1 MRRWGGAAAV
11 AAAVI
16 AGTLAPA
23 GSAAAVHGAVPGDF
37 NGDGYRDLV
46 LPVPGADAGSY
57 ARAGAV
63 VVLYGSANG
72 VSATSRRQT
81 ITEDSPG
88 VEGRAFEE
96 DQFGTTTA
104 TADLNRD
111 GYADLVV
118 GTPYNFSGEVTV
130 LWGSRNGLT
139 KGTRLPLDSQFQD
152 YNGLD
157 VAAAGLGTGSK
168 TKILIGGARWTTV
181 YKGPFATDGSLGS
194 SVSTRTDNAVG
205 SVALGDFNRSGSPDQ
220 VAFGALR
227 PELSGSPIAVN
238 HGGTQTWPEP
248 LAHGNG
254 LIAATGDV
262 NGDGYADLVVGD
274 PLEPVTPG
282 ADGELGGRVLVYRG
296 SANGITRTQKPEV
309 ITQQTSGVPGTS
321 EAGDRF
327 GGGLAVADLN
337 RDGAAEI
344 LVGAPYEAVGSAER
358 AGAVTVIPGR
368 RSGALGTG
376 GYSFHQD
383 TTGVPSSSEA
393 GDSFG
398 TTVAAGDLN
407 RDGRPELTVGA
418 AGENGGNGAVFVLPG
433 GTSRPTGTGSRVF
446 TLESLGMAQPDG
458 WLGGKGLL
466 RLLDADG
473 DTTN

>member
-1 MRRWGGAAAV
+1 V

-46 LPVPGADAGSY
+46 LPVPGATVLGY
-57 ARAGAV
+57 QRAGAIV
-63 VVLYGSANG
+63 VVYGSSRG
-72 VSATSRRQT
+72 ISSASRRQT
-81 ITEDSPG
+81 ITEGSAYVDGG
-88 VEGRAFEE
+88 VGEN
-96 DQFGTTTA
+96 DQFGTSTA

-118 GTPYNFSGEVTV
+118 GSPYDEDSIKV
-130 LWGSRNGLT
+130 LWGSRNGLYT
-139 KGTRLPLDSQFQD
+139 GTELSKFSSGVYPDH
-152 YNGLD
+152 NGLD
-157 VAAAGLGTGSK
+157 VAAASLGTGSRAK
-168 TKILIGGARWTTV
+168 VLVGGRTLTYV
-181 YKGPFATDGSLGS
+181 HKGPFAKDGSSGGAVL
-194 SVSTRTDNAVG
+194 TRNPHAIG

-220 VAFGALR
+220 VAFRALQ
-227 PELSGSPIAVN
+227 PELSGSPIMVN
-238 HGGTQTWPEP
+238 HGGTETWPEP
-248 LAHGNG
+248 LANGNG

-282 ADGELGGRVLVYRG
+282 VDGEVGGRVLVYRG
-296 SANGITRTQKPEV
+296 SARGITGAQTPQV

-344 LVGAPYEAVGSAER
+344 VVGAPYEAVGAAER
-358 AGAVTVIPGR
+358 TGTVTVIPGR

-376 GYSFHQD
+376 GYSFQQD
-383 TTGVPSSSEA
+383 TSGVPSTSEA
-393 GDSFG
+393 GDFFG
-398 TTVAAGDLN
+398 TTVSAGDLN
-407 RDGRPELTVGA
+407 RDGRPELVVGA

-433 GTSRPTGTGSRVF
+433 GSSRPTGTGSRVF
-446 TLESLGMAQPDG
+446 TLESLGMAQAEG

-466 RLLDADG
+466 RLLDSAG
-473 DTTN
+473 RTTN

>member
-1 MRRWGGAAAV
+1 MPRWSAAAVV

-46 LPVPGADAGSY
+46 LPVPGAALNGAD
-57 ARAGAV
+57 RAGAV
-63 VVLYGSANG
+63 VVVYGSSRG
-72 VSATSRRQT
+72 VSSASRRQT
-81 ITEDSPG
+81 ITEATTG
-88 VEGRAFEE
+88 VAGRAEA
-96 DQFGTTTA
+96 DDRFGTSTA

-118 GTPYNFSGEVTV
+118 GSPYDEGDVKV

-139 KGTRLPLDSQFQD
+139 KGTFLQEYGSDRR
-152 YNGLD
+152 GLD
-157 VAAAGLGTGSK
+157 VAAVSLGAGSR
-168 TKILIGGARWTTV
+168 TKVLVGGERFTQV
-181 YKGPFATDGSLGS
+181 FKGPFAGGSYGS
-194 SVSTRTDNAVG
+194 DVSTLTPDAVG

-220 VAFGALR
+220 VVFGALR
-227 PELSGSPIAVN
+227 PELSGSPITVN
-238 HGGTQTWPEP
+238 HAGTATWPDP
-248 LAHGNG
+248 LEQGNG

-274 PLEPVTPG
+274 PLEPVTAG
-282 ADGELGGRVLVYRG
+282 VDGELGGRVLVYRG
-296 SANGITRTQKPEV
+296 SANGITRAQKPEV

-321 EAGDRF
+321 EEGDRF

-344 LVGAPYEAVGSAER
+344 VVGAPYETVGSVER
-358 AGAVTVIPGR
+358 AGTVTVIPGR

-376 GYSFHQD
+376 GYSFQQD
-383 TTGVPSSSEA
+383 TTGVPSGNEA
-393 GDSFG
+393 GDFFG
-398 TTVAAGDLN
+398 TTVSAGDLN
-407 RDGRPELTVGA
+407 RDGRPELVVGA
-418 AGENGGNGAVFVLPG
+418 AGENGGNGAVFVLAG
-433 GTSRPTGTGSRVF
+433 GSSRPTGTGSRVF
-446 TLESLGMAQPDG
+446 TLESLGMAQADG

-473 DTTN
+473 RTTN

>member
-1 MRRWGGAAAV
+1 MRRGSAAAV
-11 AAAVI
+11 AAAAVI
-16 AGTLAPA
+16 AGTLLPAAP
-23 GSAAAVHGAVPGDF
+23 AAAVHGAVPGDF

-46 LPVPGADAGSY
+46 LPVPGADVGWGDQ
-57 ARAGAV
+57 AGAIV
-63 VVLYGSANG
+63 VVYGSAKG

-88 VEGRAFEE
+88 VPGHPFDR

-118 GTPYNFSGEVTV
+118 GGPHSLSDQQITV
-130 LWGSRNGLT
+130 LWGSRNGLA
-139 KGTRLPLDSQFQD
+139 KGTRLPLQSAYREDSA
-152 YNGLD
+152 LD
-157 VAAAGLGTGSK
+157 VAALSLGTGSK
-168 TKILIGGARWTTV
+168 TKILVGGARMATV
-181 YKGPFATDGSLGS
+181 FKGSFAKDGSYGS
-194 SVSTRTDNAVG
+194 SIQTRTDNSVG

-220 VAFGALR
+220 VAFGPKL
-227 PELSGSPIAVN
+227 PELSGSPIMVN
-238 HGGTQTWPEP
+238 HGGTATWTGP
-248 LAHGNG
+248 LAHGDG
-254 LIAATGDV
+254 LLAATGDV

-282 ADGELGGRVLVYRG
+282 VDGETGGRVLVYRG
-296 SANGITRTQKPEV
+296 SKNGITRAQTPEV
-309 ITQQTSGVPGTS
+309 ITQDTAGVPGTS

-327 GGGLAVADLN
+327 GAGLAVADLN

-344 LVGAPYEAVGSAER
+344 VVGAPYETAGAAER
-358 AGAVTVIPGR
+358 TGTVTVIPGR

-383 TTGVPSSSEA
+383 TSGVPSGNEA
-393 GDSFG
+393 GDFFG
-398 TTVAAGDLN
+398 TTLSAGDLN
-407 RDGRPELTVGA
+407 RDGRPELIIGA
-418 AGENGGNGAVFVLPG
+418 AGENGGNGAVFTLPG

-446 TLESLGMAQPDG
+446 TLETLGMAQADG

-466 RLLDADG
+466 RLL
-473 DTTN
+473 

>member
-1 MRRWGGAAAV
+1 MRGWGGAAVV
-11 AAAVI
+11 AASVI
-16 AGTLAPA
+16 AATLAPA

-46 LPVPGADAGSY
+46 LPVPGADIGPY
-57 ARAGAV
+57 DKAGAV
-63 VVLYGSANG
+63 VVVYGSANG
-72 VSATSRRQT
+72 VSTTSRRQT

-88 VEGRAFEE
+88 IPGHLFEGDR
-96 DQFGTTTA
+96 FGTTTA

-118 GTPYNFSGEVTV
+118 GSPYSIADRQVTV
-130 LWGSRNGLT
+130 LWGSGSGLA
-139 KGTRLPLDSQFQD
+139 KGTRLPQQLHQGD
-152 YNGLD
+152 NGLD
-157 VAAAGLGTGSK
+157 VAATSLGTGSK
-168 TKILIGGARWTTV
+168 TKILIGGDVWTTV
-181 YKGPFATDGSLGS
+181 FKGPFATGGSYGS
-194 SVSTRTDNAVG
+194 SVETRIDNAVG

-227 PELSGSPIAVN
+227 PELSGSPIMVN
-238 HGGTQTWPEP
+238 HGGTETWPEP
-248 LAHGNG
+248 LEQGNG
-254 LIAATGDV
+254 LLAATGDV

-282 ADGELGGRVLVYRG
+282 VDGELGGRVLVYRG
-296 SANGITRTQKPEV
+296 SARGINREQKPEV

-321 EAGDRF
+321 EKGDAF

-344 LVGAPYEAVGSAER
+344 VVGAPYESVGAAER
-358 AGAVTVIPGR
+358 AGTVTVVPGR

-383 TTGVPSSSEA
+383 TAGVPSGNEA
-393 GDSFG
+393 GDFFG

-407 RDGRPELTVGA
+407 RDGRPELTIGA
-418 AGENGGNGAVFVLPG
+418 AGENNGNGAVFVLPG
-433 GTSRPTGTGSRVF
+433 GSSRPTGTGSRVF
-446 TLESLGMAQPDG
+446 TLESLGMAQAEG

-466 RLLDADG
+466 RLL
-473 DTTN
+473 

>member
-1 MRRWGGAAAV
+1 MRRWGAAAV
-11 AAAVI
+11 VAASVI
-16 AGTLAPA
+16 AGTLVPA

-37 NGDGYRDLV
+37 DGDGYGDLV
-46 LPVPGADAGSY
+46 LPVPGATVQGAE
-57 ARAGAV
+57 RAGAIV
-63 VVLYGSANG
+63 VVYGSSSG
-72 VSATSRRQT
+72 VSSASRRQT
-81 ITEDSPG
+81 ISEASADVDGGANPDD
-88 VEGRAFEE
+88 A
-96 DQFGTTTA
+96 FGTSTA

-118 GTPYNFSGEVTV
+118 GAPYDEGAVKV
-130 LWGSRNGLT
+130 LWGSRNGLHT
-139 KGTRLPLDSQFQD
+139 GTRLSSWQAFQD
-152 YNGLD
+152 GLD
-157 VAAAGLGTGSK
+157 VAAVSLGTGSK
-168 TKILIGGARWTTV
+168 TKVLIGGVRYTRV
-181 YKGPFATDGSLGS
+181 VKGPFAKDGSYGS
-194 SVSTRTDNAVG
+194 RVWSLTPDTVG

-227 PELSGSPIAVN
+227 PELSGSPIMVN
-238 HGGTQTWPEP
+238 HGGTETWPEP
-248 LAHGNG
+248 LEHGNG

-262 NGDGYADLVVGD
+262 NGDGYTDLVVGD

-296 SANGITRTQKPEV
+296 SANGITRAQQPEV

-327 GGGLAVADLN
+327 GGGLTVADLN

-344 LVGAPYEAVGSAER
+344 VVGAPYEAIGTVER
-358 AGAVTVIPGR
+358 AGTVTVIPGR

-383 TTGVPSSSEA
+383 TAGVPSASEA
-393 GDSFG
+393 GDFFG

-407 RDGRPELTVGA
+407 RDGRPELTIGA
-418 AGENGGNGAVFVLPG
+418 AGENNGNGAVFVLPG
-433 GTSRPTGTGSRVF
+433 GSTRPTGTGSRVF
-446 TLESLGMAQPDG
+446 TLESLGMAQADG

-466 RLLDADG
+466 RLL
-473 DTTN
+473 